1 MQKNRGKYTIFVFLQ
16 TTMTIEELQKR
27 FCPKETAKMQ
37 AFLQEPKSQQIVQLN
52 GLVGSSYPLF
62 VSNLAENMT
71 GVHLFALNSRE
82 RAAYFYN
89 DLEKLLNDRNVP
101 LPNKRVHY
109 LPSSFKRAHNTD
121 EIDNSNVKLRSEIV
135 NKIANHP
142 DGDYII
148 VTYPEALAE
157 KVVTPKFL
165 NDNSFVICQGNEI
178 PTDIFLQFLYEFE
191 YLQEDFVFEPGQ
203 FAWRGNIF
211 DIFSFSEEYPY
222 RIELDG
228 DTIESIRFFNPETQ
242 LSIREEPEIRIM
254 PKIVSLDKEEQR
266 IPLLDFLP
274 PETVL
279 WLDNPKD
286 IGSQVGQLYKTV
298 KEEFED
304 DNLEHKNSV
313 DELFIGKRDFD
324 SACTGHLQFHIN
336 SKNDSAGQ
344 TIDFALKPQNNFGR
358 SFDYLFLEW
367 IDNMEH
373 GIRSVFMA
381 ENQSQLDRL
390 YKIMLDL
397 LDKYNKHNATNYK
410 IEPLYY
416 PIRYIL
422 HEGFRDENH
431 KLAVY
436 TDHQFLEKHERVVI
450 RDRYKKSEAFTLRE
464 IYDLQPGDYVVHI
477 DYGIGI
483 YQGLEKTEMNGKEQE
498 VIKLTYKDGDI
509 LYVSVHSLH
518 KISKYVGKDG
528 TAPTLHRIG
537 SGTWDKIKER
547 TKKRIKE
554 LAIDLIQLYAQR
566 KARKGFA
573 FSADNYL
580 QTELEASFIYEDT
593 PDQTKTLTEV
603 KSDMESEHPMDRL
616 ICGDVGF
623 GKTEIAIRAA
633 FKAVCDSKQVA
644 VLVPTTV
651 LALQHYT
658 TFTDRLCDMPC
669 KVEYINRF
677 KTNKQIK
684 DTLKRL
690 KDGQVDILIGTH
702 RLLSKDV
709 VFKDLG
715 LLIIDEEQKF
725 GVAAKE
731 KLRELRVSVD
741 TLTMSATP
749 IPRTLQFSLMGA
761 RDISVITTP
770 PPNRQPI
777 QTEVHVFDEEL
788 LRDAI
793 QFELNRH
800 GQVFVVHNKIQ
811 NIKELA
817 GLIQRLVPSAKVAIG
832 HGQMEGEQLEKIMTD
847 FINQQ
852 YDVLVSTTIVESGL
866 DIVNANTMIIN
877 DAQNFALNVLHQL
890 RGRVGRNNQ
899 KAFCYL
905 FTKPYDTLNDQARK
919 RLQAIED
926 FSDIGSGIQIALRDL
941 DIRGAGNILGADQS
955 GFINEIGYEMYQKIL
970 SEAIHEMQDFGDQ
983 EIETAD
989 NSKLL
994 VRECLIETD
1003 IEALFPSD
1011 YVSNVSERMSLY
1023 KELESIQDLDKLE
1036 TFRKKLL
1043 DIFGPLPQATEE
1055 LLQTIPLR
1063 LIAGRLHFE
1072 KIILKKNTLTGYFIG
1087 NSSSRYYQ
1095 SEEFGK
1101 VLGFLQA
1108 NHPLIQLKEVKG
1120 KLLFIIHKIPTM
1132 KSAMHWMEKMERYV
1146 NG

>member
-1 MQKNRGKYTIFVFLQ
+1 
-16 TTMTIEELQKR
+16 MTIQELQSK
-27 FCPKETAKMQ
+27 FCPKEAEKLRQ
-37 AFLQEPKSQQIVQLN
+37 FLTNPENKQTVLLN
-52 GLVGSSYPLF
+52 GLIGSSCALLAANTADDAQASQLF
-62 VSNLAENMT
+62 V
-71 GVHLFALNSRE
+71 LNSRE

-89 DLEKLLNDRNVP
+89 DLEKLLNDANLP

-109 LPSSFKRAHNTD
+109 LPSSFKRAHTTE

-135 NKIANHP
+135 NKFANHP
-142 DGDYII
+142 EHPYIV

-157 KVVTPKFL
+157 KVVTQKFL
-165 NDNSFVICQGNEI
+165 DNNSFTIRKGTEI
-178 PTDIFLQFLYEFE
+178 PTETFLQFLYEFE

-203 FAWRGNIF
+203 FAWRGSIF
-211 DIFSFSEEYPY
+211 DIFSYSEEYPY

-242 LSIREEPEIRIM
+242 LSIREEEEIHIM
-254 PKIVSLDKEEQR
+254 PKIVTIDKEEER

-274 PETVL
+274 GDTIL
-279 WLDNPKD
+279 WLDNPSD
-286 IGSQVGQLYKTV
+286 IGTQIGQLYKTV
-298 KEEFED
+298 GEEFE
-304 DNLEHKNSV
+304 NRTGEQALEV
-313 DELFIGKRDFD
+313 GDLFIRRREFD
-324 SACTGHLQFHIN
+324 AALNGHLCLLIN
-336 SKNDSAGQ
+336 GKKEEIEH
-344 TIDFALKPQNNFGR
+344 TIDFNLKPQNNFGR

-367 IDNMEH
+367 IDNLEH
-373 GIRSVFMA
+373 GIKSVFLA

-416 PIRYIL
+416 PVRYIL
-422 HEGFRDENH
+422 HEGFRDETR

-436 TDHQFLEKHERVVI
+436 TDHQFLEKHERLVI

-464 IYDLQPGDYVVHI
+464 VYDLQPGDYVVHI

-518 KISKYVGKDG
+518 KISKYVGKEG

-537 SGTWDKIKER
+537 SGTWDKLKER

-554 LAIDLIQLYAQR
+554 LAIDLIKLYAQR

-573 FSADNYL
+573 YSADNYM

-593 PDQTKTLTEV
+593 PDQIKTLAEV
-603 KSDMESEHPMDRL
+603 KNDMESEHPMDRL

-669 KVEYINRF
+669 RVEYINRF

-684 DTLKRL
+684 DTLQRL
-690 KDGQVDILIGTH
+690 KEGKVDILIGTH

-777 QTEVHVFDEEL
+777 QTEVHVFDEDL
-788 LRDAI
+788 LREAI

-817 GLIQRLVPSAKVAIG
+817 GLIQRLVPTARVAIG
-832 HGQMEGEQLEKIMTD
+832 HGQMEGEQLERIMTD

-905 FTKPYDTLNDQARK
+905 FTKPYEVINDQARK

-955 GFINEIGYEMYQKIL
+955 GFINDIGYEMYQKIL
-970 SEAIHEMQDFGDQ
+970 SEAILEMKENGTD
-983 EIETAD
+983 EVEMAD
-989 NSKLL
+989 NTGILA
-994 VRECLIETD
+994 RECIIETD

-1023 KELESIQDLDKLE
+1023 KELESIKDLEKLE
-1036 TFRKKLL
+1036 VFRKKLL
-1043 DIFGPLPQATEE
+1043 DIFGPLPPQTEE
-1055 LLQTIPLR
+1055 LLQTIPLK
-1063 LIAGRLHFE
+1063 LMGGRLHFE

-1087 NSSSRYYQ
+1087 NSSSPYYQ
-1095 SEEFGK
+1095 SEEFGR
-1101 VLGFLQA
+1101 VLAFLQA
-1108 NHPLIQLKEVKG
+1108 NHPLIQLKESKH
-1120 KLLFIIHKIPTM
+1120 KLLFIIHKIPTI
-1132 KSAMHWMEKMERYV
+1132 KSALHWMEKMEKYV
-1146 NG
+1146 GRET